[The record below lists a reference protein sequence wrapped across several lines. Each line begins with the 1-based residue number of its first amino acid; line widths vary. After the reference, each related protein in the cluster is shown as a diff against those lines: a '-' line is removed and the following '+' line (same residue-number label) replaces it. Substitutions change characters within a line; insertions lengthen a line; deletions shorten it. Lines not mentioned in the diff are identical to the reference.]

1 MDFLYDKYKRRA
13 IFAIMSA
20 LVAIL
25 LVINAVT
32 YSISKQVI
40 EHQFGL
46 SAQSMAVAV
55 SLLIGED
62 LDAYRNFLDTRDVN
76 SEYYRQMQVRFAKI
90 KKTSNIRFV
99 YTMKQLDDNR
109 MEFILDGEPI
119 GSDDYSK
126 PGDTEDITDAVRQ
139 LLLTKQPT
147 IQEPATSDFGVLLC
161 GNAPIIDEDGGLL
174 GIAAVDIDNS
184 MVFSTI
190 RHLFIILVIV
200 CLLLLIL
207 IYFLLSRV
215 APYFLGALLKDKLTN
230 AYNKRYFDSL
240 LKKSINMAL
249 KNKYDL
255 SLLMLDLDHFK
266 NVNDTYGHPFGD
278 VVLAKVSGLIR
289 ECLRK
294 DDFFVRYGGEEFCI
308 LLSNVNNAVAVM
320 LAERIR
326 KAVESFEIYNEEK
339 DMGINIT
346 ISIGV
351 ANLNK
356 TKLSAAELLRNSDS
370 ALYKA
375 KVTRNAVAVFSG

>member
-1 MDFLYDKYKRRA
+1 
-13 IFAIMSA
+13 MST
-20 LVAIL
+20 LVVIL
-25 LVINAVT
+25 LIVNATT

-40 EHQFGL
+40 ENQFGL
-46 SAQSMAVAV
+46 AAQSMAVAV
-55 SLLIGED
+55 SLIVGED
-62 LDAYRNFLDTRDVN
+62 LDAYRDFLDTRDV
-76 SEYYRQMQVRFAKI
+76 SSVYYQRMQSLFAEI

-99 YTMKQLDDNR
+99 YTMKQLNDTH
-109 MEFILDGEPI
+109 MEFVLDAEPV
-119 GSDDYSK
+119 GSQDYSK
-126 PGDTEDITDAVRQ
+126 PGDIEEITDAIRQ
-139 LLLTKQPT
+139 VLLTKHPT
-147 IQEPATSDFGVLLC
+147 IEKATVSDFGVLLS
-161 GNAPIIDEDGGLL
+161 GNAPIIDENGELL

-184 MVFSTI
+184 MVFLTI
-190 RHLFIILVIV
+190 RHLFIILAIV
-200 CLLLLIL
+200 CLSLLIL
-207 IYFLLSRV
+207 VYFLLSKV
-215 APYFLGALLKDKLTN
+215 TPYFLGALLKDKLTN

-249 KNKYDL
+249 KNNYDM

-308 LLSNVNNAVAVM
+308 LLFNVNNAVPVM

-326 KAVESFEIYNEEK
+326 KAIESFEIYNEEK
-339 DMGINIT
+339 NIGINIT

-351 ANLNK
+351 ANLNR
-356 TKLSAAELLRNSDS
+356 TKLSAAELIKNSDV